1 MLGKMGLSSM
11 RDNQRA
17 MVVFELIFNIL
28 EFCSKSAFAHDKF
41 SVVLGIFHKCFDQF
55 ILTDAGSPE
64 DAIEL
69 FKGDMKSCGDFDVDE
84 CRNVAVF
91 FSTMFVRN
99 FSGYR
104 YVMSTLPE
112 ERVDLRTLTVQT
124 PLYLPPCDSQAMSS
138 SSSIATMQ

>member
-1 MLGKMGLSSM
+1 MLGKMGLNSM

-17 MVVFELIFNIL
+17 MVVFEFIFNIL

-41 SVVLGIFHKCFDQF
+41 AVILGIFHKCFDQF
-55 ILTDAGSPE
+55 ILADAGSPE

-84 CRNVAVF
+84 CRNVAAF

-104 YVMSTLPE
+104 YVTL
-112 ERVDLRTLTVQT
+112 
-124 PLYLPPCDSQAMSS
+124 
-138 SSSIATMQ
+138 